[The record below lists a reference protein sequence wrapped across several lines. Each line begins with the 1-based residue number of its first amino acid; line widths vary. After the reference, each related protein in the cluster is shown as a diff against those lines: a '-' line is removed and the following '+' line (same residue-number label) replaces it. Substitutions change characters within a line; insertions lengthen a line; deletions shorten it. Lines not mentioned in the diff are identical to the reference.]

1 MPKGKKYCHR
11 NNIKHH
17 VKIRIHLLDRE
28 LEVLQWANF
37 FSVEPTSDFSNRYF
51 PDMVGRSL
59 QRGSNIRAMVRRG
72 ENLIQKSV
80 ATTCNKIGSIFLHQ
94 MEKKE
99 SHTLQ
104 NTQQGSLDLPLED
117 ERNKK
122 QPYDQIKQKDLL

>member
-1 MPKGKKYCHR
+1 
-11 NNIKHH
+11 
-17 VKIRIHLLDRE
+17 
-28 LEVLQWANF
+28 
-37 FSVEPTSDFSNRYF
+37 
-51 PDMVGRSL
+51 
-59 QRGSNIRAMVRRG
+59 
-72 ENLIQKSV
+72 
-80 ATTCNKIGSIFLHQ
+80 